1 MSRSPRLENKIRL
14 DIQLWLDTQG
24 ADFIGCIKE
33 FCQGNRAS
41 LTQVVKMVEQL
52 GTLVFVGEGEAL
64 SDDLLERLEYG
75 IFDLIGKFSSTP
87 GGEALTEAIG
97 NNLADYLTEI
107 FFEAKKQWNLNHYK
121 ISASY
126 EELDPNNCMIPAT
139 DRSADEHDVLDF
151 EIDPK
156 KSKRQ
161 AKLFLDELVLFTKTK
176 LRGEKNRKIAVNWL
190 ENPEKHRDYGWLA
203 TLTNSST
210 GSIKVTLTRLKQTL
224 AENYNLRYAGDG
236 LTLDKV
242 NALTK
247 SKAKQRLNHSYL

>member
-24 ADFIGCIKE
+24 ADFSLSIKE

-41 LTQVVKMVEQL
+41 LTQVMNMVKQL
-52 GTLVFVGEGEAL
+52 GKLVFVSEGEAL

-87 GGEALTEAIG
+87 GGEALTKAIDD
-97 NNLADYLTEI
+97 NLGDYLTEI
-107 FFEAKKQWNLNHYK
+107 FSEAKKEWNLNHYK
-121 ISASY
+121 ITASY
-126 EELDPNNCMIPAT
+126 EELDPNNCMIPAL
-139 DRSADEHDVLDF
+139 DQSVDERDVLDF
-151 EIDPK
+151 AIDPK
-156 KSKRQ
+156 KSRRQ
-161 AKLFLDELVLFTKTK
+161 AKLFLDELVVFTKTK
-176 LRGEKNRKIAVNWL
+176 LRGEKNRKIAINWL
-190 ENPEKHRDYGWLA
+190 ENPDKHRDYGWLA

-224 AENYNLRYAGDG
+224 AENYNLRHVGDS

-247 SKAKQRLNHSYL
+247 VKAKQRLNHGYL